1 MSETQYIESR
11 IADFISESR
20 RLTEVIKT
28 KQLMIAELDSAI
40 EQKRR
45 AV

>member
-1 MSETQYIESR
+1 MSETQYVESR